1 MGAVVNG
8 VELVGEVVAAAVVAA
23 AASSR
28 RAFGQSRR
36 QWLALPHFVH
46 FPSAAH
52 CANWACCA
60 SALCFAARSIGAEPR
75 CGVAPVESAGLVEW
89 GIRFLCWVLE
99 LPLAGRPPGGF
110 HSAAR
115 RRIWLSR
122 SLILV
127 TYSVNDS
134 FGGGRVLARAPF
146 NSLVGQRLVER

>member
-1 MGAVVNG
+1 M
-8 VELVGEVVAAAVVAA
+8 AAAVVAA
-23 AASSR
+23 AASGR

-75 CGVAPVESAGLVEW
+75 CGVAPVELAGLVEW
-89 GIRFLCWVLE
+89 GIRFLYWVLT
-99 LPLAGRPPGGF
+99 LALLLVGRPPGGL

-115 RRIWLSR
+115 RRVWSSR
-122 SLILV
+122 SFILA

-134 FGGGRVLARAPF
+134 FGGGRVLGRESF
-146 NSLVGQRLVER
+146 NS